1 VFEKLMHHPPS
12 EELKNLLPTHWINA
26 RAAAAESIEIEDT
39 IVA

>member
-1 VFEKLMHHPPS
+1 MHHPPS

-26 RAAAAESIEIEDT
+26 RAAAAESILHIEIEDT